1 VSAVISW
8 DQQKTQ
14 AQVICLRPAPQ
25 ASVRL
30 ICFAHA
36 GATEAV
42 FACWPDLL
50 GVTIEVAAVRR
61 PRFVDYHHLTEVL
74 AEAVITYVARP
85 PQLPYALF
93 GHSLGSLLAFG
104 VARQLRQHPGAQPCC
119 LLCAS
124 ASAPQLPVTN
134 WPYPP
139 PQDWTISELAGY
151 LRAGG
156 GTTEAL
162 LGNATS
168 LQRLLPR
175 MQVDLAVRASFTYTH
190 EPPLA
195 YPLAIFGGQQD
206 ADLSFAALAAW
217 EEQTSAHCS
226 VYRFPG
232 GHFFLYDP
240 AMRRMFLQDLC
251 SEVTRWLNNEA
262 PRTTDG

>member
-1 VSAVISW
+1 VSSIFSS
-8 DQQKTQ
+8 DQQEIQ
-14 AQVICLRPAPQ
+14 AQLICLRSAPR

-42 FACWPDLL
+42 FASWPDLL
-50 GVTIEVAAVRR
+50 GGNLEVAAVRR
-61 PRFVDYHHLTEVL
+61 PRFADFHHLTEVL
-74 AEAVITYVARP
+74 AEALCAYVSRP
-85 PQLPYALF
+85 PHLPFALF

-104 VARQLRQHPGAQPCC
+104 VARQLRQYPVAQPCC

-124 ASAPQLPVTN
+124 ASAPQLPMTN
-134 WPYPP
+134 WPSPP
-139 PQDWTISELAGY
+139 PQDWTISELAAY
-151 LRAGG
+151 MRAGG
-156 GTTEAL
+156 GTTEAV

-175 MQVDLAVRASFTYTH
+175 MQVDLAVRASFTYTQ

-217 EEQTSAHCS
+217 EEQTSTHCS

-232 GHFFLYDP
+232 GHFFLYDT
-240 AMRRMFLQDLC
+240 AMRRMFLQTL
-251 SEVTRWLNNEA
+251 SFEVTRWLEDEA
-262 PRTTDG
+262 PRPTGG